1 MPKKSDIIRLRHRLD
16 ASEKAV
22 EFVRGKDRSSLD
34 QDEKLALAL
43 VRLIEIIGE
52 AGAKVSTEVQ
62 FQNAEIPWK
71 EIVGTRNRLVHGYED
86 VDLDVVWQVATKDLP
101 VLTGKLRTAL
111 VRETGTDQESLWK

>member
-1 MPKKSDIIRLRHRLD
+1 MPKKSDIIRLRHMLD

-52 AGAKVSTEVQ
+52 AGAKVSAEAQLVHV
-62 FQNAEIPWK
+62 EIPWK
-71 EIVGTRNRLVHGYED
+71 EIIGTRNRLIHGYED
-86 VDLDVVWQVATKDLP
+86 VDLDVVWQIATKDLP
-101 VLTGKLRTAL
+101 VLTGNLRTAL